1 MGQLMSRLGE
11 IISQQMGLNGKTGKF
26 GENGQ
31 KGNNGKGNSPDNMSP
46 EQRIEN
52 QKLSLEQQQIQKSL
66 EQLNEEL
73 KKEKERS
80 GEKILGDLD
89 EVQKEM
95 KEIVKELEENR
106 YDDKLIE
113 KQNRILSRMLDAQLS
128 QREKDFEPKRESRPG
143 ENVVRTSPPEIVLR
157 GPNSFNELKEDF
169 LNLQKEGFTEDYE
182 ALIAKYLME
191 LKKSGSK

>member
-1 MGQLMSRLGE
+1 M
-11 IISQQMGLNGKTGKF
+11 K
-26 GENGQ
+26 
-31 KGNNGKGNSPDNMSP
+31 
-46 EQRIEN
+46 
-52 QKLSLEQQQIQKSL
+52 
-66 EQLNEEL
+66 
-73 KKEKERS
+73 
-80 GEKILGDLD
+80 KILGDLD

-113 KQNRILSRMLDAQLS
+113 KQNRILSRMIDAQLS

-191 LKKSGSK
+191 LKKSGAK